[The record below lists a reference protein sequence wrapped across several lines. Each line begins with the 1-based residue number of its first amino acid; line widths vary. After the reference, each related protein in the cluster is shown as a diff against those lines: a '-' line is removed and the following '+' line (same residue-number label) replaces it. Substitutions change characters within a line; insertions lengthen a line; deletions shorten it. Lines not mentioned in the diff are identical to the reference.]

1 MYPEIKKAGGEIVGF
16 MPDTAEDVKAMVERT
31 GVSFPMLADPDA
43 AVAAAFGLRHSQ
55 AVPGKDLARPA
66 VLFVRADGTVAGS
79 IQPENYRRTLTAEQL
94 RTGFAGAVTSP

>member
-1 MYPEIKKAGGEIVGF
+1 VHKAGGKIVGF

-31 GVSFPMLADPDA
+31 GVKFAMLADPDA
-43 AVAAAFGLRHSQ
+43 AVAEAFGVRHAQ

-79 IQPENYRRTLTAEQL
+79 FQPDNYRRTVTAEEL
-94 RTGFAGAVTSP
+94 RAGFAGAVTSP